1 MSPFPLRFRFARLL
15 LLAVPTAV
23 LVACGGG
30 GDGGSGVGFLPNSG
44 TGTTPPVT
52 TTPPTAPP
60 DAPDDGDAL
69 RNAPWVEGVFR
80 TASLYKDRC
89 AAPRTGT
96 DPDGKPFAD
105 KTGRTLDENNW
116 LRSWTNDT
124 YLWYDEVPDLDPA
137 RYATAD
143 YFDLLKTYAVTPS
156 GRDKDQFHFTY
167 TTEEWNALSGAG
179 SSIGYGAQWAF
190 FALSPPRD
198 LRVAYVEPG
207 SPAATTG
214 AGLPRGA
221 RVLGVNG
228 VDFVND
234 PTQEGVDVI
243 NAALFGAAPGTS
255 TRFTVVDA
263 GSNTPRD
270 ITLTAAPVIST
281 PVQNV
286 KTLPNAGRTVGY
298 LQFNDHI
305 GTAELQLK
313 AAMEWLRAQRVTEL
327 VVDLRYNG
335 GGYLDLA
342 SQLGFMVAGET
353 QTRGK
358 TFETVRFNNKHT
370 ERDPVTGN
378 TLAPTPFWA
387 TTLGFLSP
395 IDPPLP
401 LPSLDLR
408 RVYVLTGPDTC
419 SASEAFINGLRG
431 IDIDVVQIGDTT
443 CGKPYGFYPEDNCGT
458 TYFSVQFQGVNA
470 KGFGDYPDG
479 ITPTCFVPDDFS
491 RALGDPQ
498 EARLAAAL
506 AHQVSGACPAAPAGR
521 LAKRAVAGPA
531 APLLHKPE
539 GLRNRILRPR

>member
-1 MSPFPLRFRFARLL
+1 MPLFSPRFRFARLL

-30 GDGGSGVGFLPNSG
+30 GDGGSAVGFWSNSG
-44 TGTTPPVT
+44 TTTPPPA

-69 RNAPWVEGVFR
+69 RNTPWVEGVFR
-80 TASLYKDRC
+80 TASPYKDRC

-96 DPDGKPFAD
+96 DYDGKPFAD

-124 YLWYDEVPDLDPA
+124 YLWYGEVPDLDPA
-137 RYATAD
+137 LYATAD
-143 YFDLLKTYAVTPS
+143 YFDLLKTHAVTPS

-179 SSIGYGAQWAF
+179 SSVGYGAQWAF

-313 AAMEWLRAQRVTEL
+313 AAMEWLRAQRATEL

-431 IDIDVVQIGDTT
+431 IDIDVIQIGDTT

-506 AHQVSGACPAAPAGR
+506 AHQVSGACPAVPAGR
-521 LAKRAVAGPA
+521 LAKRAAAGPA

>member
-1 MSPFPLRFRFARLL
+1 M
-15 LLAVPTAV
+15 AV

-44 TGTTPPVT
+44 TGTAPPVA

-60 DAPDDGDAL
+60 DTPDTPDDGDAL

-96 DPDGKPFAD
+96 GYDGKPFAD
-105 KTGRTLDENNW
+105 KAGRTIDENNW
-116 LRSWTNDT
+116 LRAWTHDT

-137 RYATAD
+137 LFATAD
-143 YFDLLKTYAVTPS
+143 YFDLLKTHAVTPS
-156 GRDKDQFHFTY
+156 GRDKDQFHSTY

-179 SSIGYGAQWAF
+179 TSVGYGAQWAF
-190 FALSPPRD
+190 FALSPPRE

-207 SPAATTG
+207 SPATMPG
-214 AGLPRGA
+214 VDLRRGA
-221 RVLGVNG
+221 RVLRING
-228 VDFVND
+228 IDFVND

-243 NAALFGAAPGTS
+243 NAALFDAAPGTS

-270 ITLTAAPVIST
+270 ITVTAAPVIST

-313 AAMEWLRAQRVTEL
+313 AAMEWLRTERATEL

-370 ERDPVTGN
+370 ERDPVTGAP
-378 TLAPTPFWA
+378 LLPTPFQSS
-387 TTLGFLSP
+387 TFGFLSP
-395 IDPPLP
+395 ADQP

-443 CGKPYGFYPEDNCGT
+443 CGKPYGFYPQDNCGT

-470 KGFGDYPDG
+470 KGFGDYADG
-479 ITPTCFVPDDFS
+479 LAPTCFVPDDFS
-491 RALGDPQ
+491 RALGDPL

-506 AHQVSGACPAAPAGR
+506 AHQVSGACPAVPAGR
-521 LAKRAVAGPA
+521 LAKSAVAGPA
-531 APLLHKPE
+531 AALLRKPE

>member
-1 MSPFPLRFRFARLL
+1 M
-15 LLAVPTAV
+15 AV

-44 TGTTPPVT
+44 TGTTPPA
-52 TTPPTAPP
+52 TTPPATPP
-60 DAPDDGDAL
+60 DVPDDGDAL

-116 LRSWTNDT
+116 LRSWTNHT

-137 RYATAD
+137 LYATAD

-179 SSIGYGAQWAF
+179 SSVGYGAQWAF

-313 AAMEWLRAQRVTEL
+313 AAMEWLRAQRATEL

-479 ITPTCFVPDDFS
+479 IVPTCFVPDDFGH
-491 RALGDPQ
+491 ALGDPA

-506 AHQVSGACPAAPAGR
+506 SHQVTGVCPAVPGGR
-521 LAKRAVAGPA
+521 LARSAATGPA

>member
-1 MSPFPLRFRFARLL
+1 MSFFPLRFRFARLL
-15 LLAVPTAV
+15 LLSVPMAV

-30 GDGGSGVGFLPNSG
+30 GDAGSGVSFLPNSG
-44 TGTTPPVT
+44 TGTTPPP

-96 DPDGKPFAD
+96 GYDGKPFAD
-105 KTGRTLDENNW
+105 KAGRTLDENNW
-116 LRSWTNDT
+116 LRAWVNDT

-143 YFDLLKTYAVTPS
+143 YFDVLKTHAVTPS

-167 TTEEWNALSGAG
+167 TTEEWNALSRAG
-179 SSIGYGAQWAF
+179 SSVGYGAQWAF
-190 FALSPPRD
+190 LSFFPPRD
-198 LRVAYVEPG
+198 VRVAYVEPG

-221 RVLGVNG
+221 QVLKVNG
-228 VDFVND
+228 VDLVND
-234 PTQEGVDVI
+234 DTPEGVDAL
-243 NAALFGAAPGTS
+243 NAAIFSPVPGTL
-255 TRFTVVDA
+255 TRFTVLDV
-263 GSNTPRD
+263 GSRTPRD
-270 ITLTAAPVIST
+270 ITLPAMPVIST

-313 AAMEWLRAQRVTEL
+313 AAMEWLRTQRATEL

-342 SQLGFMVAGET
+342 SQLAFMVAGEA
-353 QTRGK
+353 QTRDK
-358 TFETVRFNNKHT
+358 AFETTRFNNKHT
-370 ERDPVTGN
+370 ERDPVSGEPI
-378 TLAPTPFWA
+378 LPTPFWS
-387 TTLGFLSP
+387 TTSGLFAP
-395 IDPPLP
+395 ADQP

-431 IDIDVVQIGDTT
+431 IDIDVVQIGDIT
-443 CGKPYGFYPEDNCGT
+443 CGKPYGFYPQDNCGT

-479 ITPTCFVPDDFS
+479 LAPTCFVPDDFS
-491 RALGDPQ
+491 HALGDSQ

-506 AHQVSGACPAAPAGR
+506 AYQVTGACPAVPAGR
-521 LAKRAVAGPA
+521 LAKSAVTGPA
-531 APLLHKPE
+531 APLLRKPE

>member
-1 MSPFPLRFRFARLL
+1 MSLFPLRFRFARLL

-30 GDGGSGVGFLPNSG
+30 GDGGSAASFWPNSG
-44 TGTTPPVT
+44 TTTPPPV

-60 DAPDDGDAL
+60 DVPDDGDAL

-116 LRSWTNDT
+116 LRAWTNDT

-167 TTEEWNALSGAG
+167 TTEEWNALVRAG
-179 SSIGYGAQWAF
+179 TSVGYGAQWAM
-190 FALSPPRD
+190 FANRPPRD
-198 LRVAYVEPG
+198 LLVAYVEPG
-207 SPAATTG
+207 SPASVPG
-214 AGLPRGA
+214 VGLRRGDQ
-221 RVLGVNG
+221 VLKVNDT
-228 VDFVND
+228 DFVND
-234 PTQEGVDVI
+234 NTDKGIDII
-243 NAALFGAAPGTS
+243 NAGLFPAAPGTS
-255 TRFTVVDA
+255 TRFTV
-263 GSNTPRD
+263 RD
-270 ITLTAAPVIST
+270 VVSGIEREVTLTATAVTSV

-286 KTLPNAGRTVGY
+286 KTFPHGGRTVGY

-313 AAMEWLRAQRVTEL
+313 AAIEHLRAQRATEL

-335 GGYLDLA
+335 GGYVDLA
-342 SQLGFMVAGET
+342 SQLAFMVAGEA

-358 TFETVRFNNKHT
+358 TFETMRFNNKHA
-370 ERDPVTGN
+370 ERDPVTGDA
-378 TLAPTPFWA
+378 LAPTPFWA

-395 IDPPLP
+395 IDPPLL

-431 IDIDVVQIGDTT
+431 IDIDVIQIGGTT
-443 CGKPYGFYPEDNCGT
+443 CGKPYGFYPQDNCGT
-458 TYFSVQFQGVNA
+458 TYFNVQFQGVNA

-479 ITPTCFVPDDFS
+479 IAPTCAMPDDFGH
-491 RALGDPQ
+491 ALGDPA

-506 AHQVSGACPAAPAGR
+506 SHQVTGVCPAVPGGR
-521 LAKRAVAGPA
+521 LARSAATGPA

>member
-1 MSPFPLRFRFARLL
+1 MSLFRLRFRFARFLL
-15 LLAVPTAV
+15 LSVPMAV

-80 TASLYKDRC
+80 AASLYKDRC

-96 DPDGKPFAD
+96 GYDGKPFAD
-105 KTGRTLDENNW
+105 KAGRTVDENNW
-116 LRSWTNDT
+116 LRAWTNHT

-137 RYATAD
+137 LYATGD
-143 YFDLLKTYAVTPS
+143 YFDLLKTHAVTPS

-167 TTEEWNALSGAG
+167 TTEEWGALTSAG
-179 SSIGYGAQWAF
+179 TSVGYGAQWAF
-190 FALSPPRD
+190 FADRPPRD
-198 LRVAYVEPG
+198 LLVAYVEPG
-207 SPAATTG
+207 SPAA
-214 AGLPRGA
+214 APADGLRRGDQ
-221 RVLGVNG
+221 VLKVNG
-228 VDFVND
+228 IDFVND
-234 PTQEGVDVI
+234 PTQEGVDI
-243 NAALFGAAPGTS
+243 LNAGLFPAAPGTR
-255 TRFTVVDA
+255 TRFTVRDVV
-263 GSNTPRD
+263 SNTVREV
-270 ITLTAAPVIST
+270 TLTATAVTSM

-286 KTLPNAGRTVGY
+286 KILSNEGRKVGY

-313 AAMEWLRAQRVTEL
+313 TAIEQLRAAQPTEL

-342 SQLGFMVAGET
+342 SQLAFMVAGEAK
-353 QTRGK
+353 TRDK
-358 TFETVRFNNKHT
+358 AFESLRYNNKHT
-370 ERDPVTGN
+370 ERDPVFGEP
-378 TLAPTPFWA
+378 LLPTPFWA
-387 TTLGFLSP
+387 STLGFLAP
-395 IDPPLP
+395 IDPPQP

-431 IDIDVVQIGDTT
+431 IDIDVVQIGGAT
-443 CGKPYGFYPEDNCGT
+443 CGKPYGFYPQDNCGT

-479 ITPTCFVPDDFS
+479 LAPTCAMPDDFGH
-491 RALGDPQ
+491 ALGDPA

-506 AHQVSGACPAAPAGR
+506 SHQVTGVCPAVPGGR
-521 LAKRAVAGPA
+521 LAKSAASGPD
-531 APLLHKPE
+531 APLLRKPE